1 MQMPA
6 IERVIPL
13 VNHLPTS
20 LRDALV
26 RRLRELAGLCLI
38 ALCGVAAAALMTWSV
53 QDPSLSH
60 ATSRAIRNIVGYPG
74 AISADLLMQILGLGS
89 IMAILPLSIRGWRM
103 MTHRPFDRE
112 ALRFG
117 AWILGAVIA
126 AGFASCWPRSHAWPL
141 PTGLGGVVGDALVRA
156 PAVVFGPPGVIY
168 RLVLG
173 ALLLVAMIGCL
184 LVAGGMGAK
193 EADPSLLAEEDDD
206 TPLADPED
214 DDDRKAIRLGWVFH
228 AIMSAK
234 AQVVWFLSTAYR
246 ALVSSGPQPRAAAAG
261 RQEPSLG
268 RGQGKPTLAPE
279 MDEDGGDEEEAEE
292 GEDEE
297 EEEEPAPKS
306 RKKPAPKTPAKKSN
320 DKYDLPSVSM
330 LAAPKSSD
338 RQPLSK
344 SELEANSRA
353 LEGVLQDFG
362 VRGEIV
368 KAHPGPVVTLYELE
382 PAPGIKSSRVIG
394 LADDIARSMSAL
406 SARVAVVPGRNA
418 IGIELPNV
426 HREKVYL
433 RELLVAKEATESV
446 AKLPLCLGKNIGGE
460 SIIIDLARTPH
471 MLIAGTT
478 GSGKSVAINTMILS
492 LVYRLR
498 PDQCRLIMVDPK
510 MLELS
515 VYDGIPHLLTPVVT
529 DPKKAVVALKW
540 AVREMEERYKKM
552 AKLGVRNIDGY
563 NARLGEARAKGE
575 ELTRTVHTGFDKESG
590 KAIYEEEK
598 LDLDPLPYIVI
609 IVDEMADLM
618 MVAGKDIEGTVQRLA
633 QMARAAGLH
642 VILATQRPS
651 VDVITGTIK
660 ANFPTRI
667 SFQVTSKIDSRTILG
682 EMGAEQLLGQGD
694 MLYMAGGGRISRV
707 HGPFCSDEEVEKVV
721 KHLKAQGS
729 PEYLEAVTAEEPSEE
744 DGAVFDAT
752 GMGGGGGGDDL
763 FSQAV
768 AVVKRDRK
776 ASTSYIQRR
785 LQIGYNKA
793 ASLMERMEQE
803 GIVGQANHAGKRE
816 ILVPEEE
823 GGF

>member
-1 MQMPA
+1 MPA

-26 RRLRELAGLCLI
+26 RRLRELAGLGLI
-38 ALCGVAAAALMTWSV
+38 ALSGIAAAALMTWSV

-74 AISADLLMQILGLGS
+74 AIGADLLMQILGLGS
-89 IMAILPLSIRGWRM
+89 IMLILPIAIRGWRM

-117 AWILGAVIA
+117 AWVLGAVIA

-156 PAVVFGPPGVIY
+156 PAVVFGPPGFVY

-173 ALLLVAMIGCL
+173 SILVLAMIGCL
-184 LVAGGMGAK
+184 LVAGGLGAK
-193 EADPSLLAEEDDD
+193 QADDSLLADEDDD
-206 TPLADPED
+206 TPLTEPDED
-214 DDDRKAIRLGWVFH
+214 DDKSAVRLGWVFH

-234 AQVVWFLSTAYR
+234 ARIGWFLSTAYR
-246 ALVSSGPQPRAAAAG
+246 ALVSSGPQPRSAPAG

-268 RGQGKPTLAPE
+268 SRARATLAPE
-279 MDEDGGDEEEAEE
+279 MDEDGDEEEEE
-292 GEDEE
+292 EE
-297 EEEEPAPKS
+297 EEEEPAPRA
-306 RKKPAPKTPAKKSN
+306 RKKPAPKSPAKKSN
-320 DKYDLPSVSM
+320 DKYELPSVSM
-330 LAAPKSSD
+330 LAAPKAAD

-344 SELEANSRA
+344 AELEANSRA

-394 LADDIARSMSAL
+394 LSDDIARSMSAL

-418 IGIELPNV
+418 IGIELPNA

-433 RELLVAKEATESV
+433 RELLVAKEAVESV
-446 AKLPLCLGKNIGGE
+446 AKLPLCLGKNIGGD

-563 NARLGEARAKGE
+563 NARLAEARNKGE
-575 ELTRTVHTGFDKESG
+575 ELTRTVHTGFDKETG

-618 MVAGKDIEGTVQRLA
+618 MVAGKDIEGAVQRLA

-660 ANFPTRI
+660 ANFPTRV

-682 EMGAEQLLGQGD
+682 EQGAEQLLGQGD

-707 HGPFCSDEEVEKVV
+707 HGPFVSDDEVEKVV
-721 KHLKAQGS
+721 RHLKAQGQ
-729 PEYLEAVTAEEPSEE
+729 PEYLEEVTASDELEEGE

-752 GMGGGGGGDDL
+752 GMGLAEGGDL
-763 FSQAV
+763 YQQAI
-768 AVVKRDRK
+768 AVVRRDRK

-785 LQIGYNKA
+785 LQIGYNRA
-793 ASLMERMEQE
+793 ATIMERMEQE
-803 GIVGQANHAGKRE
+803 GIVSQANHAGKRE
-816 ILVPEEE
+816 ILIPEDGPER
-823 GGF
+823 F